1 MQIIKIFLSRL
12 ILVALVVGLA
22 GPAWAI
28 QTQSRMSQGNN
39 VQLDFTDNGAGVLAG
54 GTSMFPKGSGN
65 LIPVYEGGWG
75 HSMAVA
81 RDKNGDGAIEDTL
94 YGTGRGRSIGYMNGS
109 LESYA
114 ELEALLTP
122 DFVEPAASAD
132 RLEHNRVWSSL
143 DPDDMADWPAEFRE
157 GRTSSGAPILHGAET
172 IVVRLSDAFSRSF
185 AASNVPRGVSF
196 EYRFHFLNFGE
207 SNDMAYGHLFI
218 RNMSEYLKWNPN
230 EGFRGQV
237 ASTPNGQKWNF
248 ALCYYTNYFGIG
260 SDAVSMDEGYTYH
273 PAKEIVCVTDRDGL
287 DGGFTNGGVTFS
299 VGHKILRMPS
309 FKGQTM
315 VMTGFHGMRW
325 GADFGGPTTQDLYQM
340 GSAGL
345 VYRASLGELYPNLD
359 ELCQQMYKGAL
370 NPVTGRP
377 AWGIPGL
384 PRPTDQYY
392 NVWLWGRQG
401 RTQYNT
407 FAEIKDFG
415 PRDST
420 SCDFALMFVYPAG
433 MKPLVFKA
441 NAVANIYDPDL
452 QTAMVPMEH
461 YAEVAQLVYEGG
473 YILPETPVPPSLTI
487 VPGERQATI
496 TWSNVNINTPDA
508 YYAFIQQ
515 HPEIDPNGVYRQYDF
530 EGYRL
535 YRNFVS
541 PSNAHSE
548 MIFECSLSAGNVQF
562 FYIDHS
568 DKDQPYYRLRNGL
581 KVWYSLVPYDKNYDP
596 STGAELS
603 LPALESGKT
612 WNRPREGMYTVM
624 PHSNASNFKDATLG
638 GVTYTPGASA
648 ALTEGTSVE
657 LRGDGT
663 GKLLDPPK
671 HLEPV
676 VDIRLETVTSEKI
689 TTAQSYS
696 MVCSD
701 MQFFDFGGCNWPTG
715 TREMQ
720 LKDSGGK
727 VLSKQM
733 ITGVHG
739 GGTKAMSILLQGPI
753 DANGLAFGVW
763 GDFSGISP
771 GSLTYGFDTG
781 GYTGADVDA
790 ARYRCAMVVESAPNN
805 MGWVRSSQ
813 FTITWKS
820 AAGGGLTIEV
830 TNNTMNQTISFGQF
844 PDDFGWGLT
853 PGGTIGDRWGDAN
866 NLYNELEL
874 PKSERTTKMLQS
886 LPADNTDDFGI
897 WLNGIFWLFANVSA
911 MPEPGTVMTMYT
923 CWGSWNDDQ
932 TVFTQAAD
940 IPYPGDTW
948 KIDINPMSLDK
959 KDADLGKI
967 KVVPNPYMAS
977 SVLDLSPLSRR
988 IEFVNL
994 PDRCTIRIFTLSGNL
1009 VNVLNHAGANRFGW
1023 GNFTDVD
1030 RIKPD
1035 NSAEVFTGYDNHSGT
1050 EPWNLRNRFGQTVA
1064 SGLYFYH
1071 VTDSRG
1077 KTQTG
1082 RFYIIN

>member
-1 MQIIKIFLSRL
+1 
-12 ILVALVVGLA
+12 
-22 GPAWAI
+22 
-28 QTQSRMSQGNN
+28 
-39 VQLDFTDNGAGVLAG
+39 
-54 GTSMFPKGSGN
+54 
-65 LIPVYEGGWG
+65 
-75 HSMAVA
+75 
-81 RDKNGDGAIEDTL
+81 
-94 YGTGRGRSIGYMNGS
+94 
-109 LESYA
+109 
-114 ELEALLTP
+114 
-122 DFVEPAASAD
+122 
-132 RLEHNRVWSSL
+132 
-143 DPDDMADWPAEFRE
+143 
-157 GRTSSGAPILHGAET
+157 
-172 IVVRLSDAFSRSF
+172 
-185 AASNVPRGVSF
+185 
-196 EYRFHFLNFGE
+196 
-207 SNDMAYGHLFI
+207 
-218 RNMSEYLKWNPN
+218 
-230 EGFRGQV
+230 
-237 ASTPNGQKWNF
+237 
-248 ALCYYTNYFGIG
+248 
-260 SDAVSMDEGYTYH
+260 
-273 PAKEIVCVTDRDGL
+273 
-287 DGGFTNGGVTFS
+287 
-299 VGHKILRMPS
+299 
-309 FKGQTM
+309 
-315 VMTGFHGMRW
+315 
-325 GADFGGPTTQDLYQM
+325 
-340 GSAGL
+340 
-345 VYRASLGELYPNLD
+345 
-359 ELCQQMYKGAL
+359 
-370 NPVTGRP
+370 
-377 AWGIPGL
+377 
-384 PRPTDQYY
+384 
-392 NVWLWGRQG
+392 
-401 RTQYNT
+401 
-407 FAEIKDFG
+407 
-415 PRDST
+415 
-420 SCDFALMFVYPAG
+420 
-433 MKPLVFKA
+433 
-441 NAVANIYDPDL
+441 
-452 QTAMVPMEH
+452 
-461 YAEVAQLVYEGG
+461 
-473 YILPETPVPPSLTI
+473 
-487 VPGERQATI
+487 
-496 TWSNVNINTPDA
+496 
-508 YYAFIQQ
+508 
-515 HPEIDPNGVYRQYDF
+515 
-530 EGYRL
+530 
-535 YRNFVS
+535 
-541 PSNAHSE
+541 

-638 GVTYTPGASA
+638 GVAYTPGASA
-648 ALTEGTSVE
+648 ALTEGASVE

-676 VDIRLETVTSEKI
+676 VNIRLETVTSEKI

-959 KDADLGKI
+959 KDANLSKI
-967 KVVPNPYMAS
+967 RVVPNPYMAS